1 MRILLI
7 FPILLFNACKFV
19 IIRYSYPFGI
29 GIDMLKGMKNY
40 VALTLFFFT
49 TVSAQP
55 DSSQETT
62 SLRTQKNDAFKE
74 GEMLKYRVHYG
85 VISAGEAQLEV
96 KSDNQYFAS
105 RPTWHIVG
113 TGKSVGM
120 FNWFYEVN
128 DRYETFIDRD
138 AMVPWMFMR
147 RIDEGGYTIKEDI
160 VFNHFKKTA
169 TSDAVRNYKPPVKGT
184 FTVPDNVQDMVSA
197 AYYARTLDFSNI
209 TIGQIF
215 PIQAFIDNEVFDM
228 NIKFIGREIISTKKG
243 KFRCLKFRPLLQEGR
258 IFKEKEDMTVWVS
271 DDKNKIPVRAQTEI
285 LVGSIKMDLIDY
297 SGLANEPA
305 IVK

>member
-1 MRILLI
+1 MLI
-7 FPILLFNACKFV
+7 
-19 IIRYSYPFGI
+19 
-29 GIDMLKGMKNY
+29 GMKKY
-40 VALTLFFFT
+40 LALILFFFT

-55 DSSQETT
+55 DGTAQEEAP
-62 SLRTQKNDAFKE
+62 LRTIKNEAFKE
-74 GEMLKYRVHYG
+74 GEVLKYRVHYG
-85 VISAGEAQLEV
+85 LLSAGEAQLEV
-96 KSDNQYFAS
+96 KSDKQYFAS

-128 DRYETFIDRD
+128 DRYETFIDRT

-147 RIDEGGYTIKEDI
+147 RISEGGYTIKEDI

-169 TSDAVRNYKPPVKGT
+169 TSDAVRNYRAPVKGT

-197 AYYARTLDFSNI
+197 AYYARTLDFSNL
-209 TIGQIF
+209 TIGQVF
-215 PIQAFIDNEVFDM
+215 PIQAFIDNEVFDL
-228 NIKFIGREIISTKKG
+228 NIKFIGRETITTKKG

-258 IFKEKEDMTVWVS
+258 IFKEQEDMTVWVS
-271 DDKNKIPVRAQTEI
+271 DDKNKIPIRAQTDI
-285 LVGSIKMDLIDY
+285 LVGSIKMDLVDF